1 MPYPSP
7 ADEDGNGGCLA
18 AVAVLL
24 LLVIGG
30 VASAFVG
37 VASAQPEGT
46 ETDEL
51 ATVYDTPAEEPEV
64 TVQPQSEG
72 HIYDLPEG
80 VDGCIVCDRKNR
92 AYILLTTEGGG
103 VAIIPY
109 LEDDGSQAVIPYG

>member
-7 ADEDGNGGCLA
+7 ADDKGNGGCLV
-18 AVAVLL
+18 AVAFLL

-30 VASAFVG
+30 IASAFVG
-37 VASAQPEGT
+37 VASAYPEGA
-46 ETDEL
+46 EPNEL
-51 ATVYDTPAEEPEV
+51 ATVYDTQAGEQEV

-72 HIYDLPEG
+72 PIYDLPEG
-80 VDGCIVCDRKNR
+80 VEGRIVCDRKNR